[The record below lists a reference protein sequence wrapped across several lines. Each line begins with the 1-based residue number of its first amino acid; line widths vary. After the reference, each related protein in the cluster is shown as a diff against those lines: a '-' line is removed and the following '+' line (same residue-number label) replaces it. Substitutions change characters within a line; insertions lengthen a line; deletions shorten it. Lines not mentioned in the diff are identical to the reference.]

1 MLTRRNL
8 LELGLGAAAGAR
20 YLLGAEPSPVTPEQ
34 ALAEL
39 VEGNR
44 RFVAGYPKH
53 PNSSLARANRV
64 GKEGQHPHSV
74 VLCCSDS
81 RVPPEILFDQGI
93 GDVFVVRVAGNV
105 ANGDEIGSIEYAV
118 EHLSVPLCIVLGHAS
133 CGAVGA
139 VVDGERVS
147 KEIQHLVEP
156 IQHSYQEAKS
166 LHPKSERAELI
177 RETVRLNVLA
187 TSKALSETELLA
199 EVIRAGRLQIKGA
212 VYDLETSRVEWV
224 AR

>member
-1 MLTRRNL
+1 MFTRRDFF
-8 LELGLGAAAGAR
+8 ELGLGAAAGAR
-20 YLLGAEPSPVTPEQ
+20 CLMAAGPSPVTPEQ

-44 RFVAGYPKH
+44 RFVAGTPRH
-53 PNSSLARANRV
+53 PNSSLSRAKMV

-105 ANGDEIGSIEYAV
+105 ANGDEVGSIEYAV

-139 VVDGERVS
+139 VVDGEKVS
-147 KEIQHLVEP
+147 KEIGHLVEP
-156 IQHSYQEAKS
+156 IQHSFLEAKS
-166 LHPKSERAELI
+166 AHPKADRVELI

-187 TSKALSETELLA
+187 TTKSLSESGALA
-199 EVIRAGRLQIKGA
+199 EVVRAGKLQIKGA
-212 VYDLETSRVEWV
+212 VYDLATSRVDWV
-224 AR
+224 RA